1 LDYTQLNEDGDFEPE
16 LGDQLQ
22 IKLKIDGQEVLI
34 ETKNNLFETSV
45 IIPER
50 ALGMESFE

>member
-1 LDYTQLNEDGDFEPE
+1 MNEDGDFEPE